1 MEVRVLM
8 ENTAI
13 SPEYREEHGL
23 SLYIEYRGRR
33 ILFDTGA
40 SAQFLENAERMDV
53 DIAKVEYCVL
63 SHGHYDHG
71 GGLEAFLEANK
82 TARLYLSPRAKGSFW
97 GREDRYLGLD
107 LSVLERHV
115 DRLVWV
121 EADMPLFPGAGL
133 VTKIEHCGAEIPD
146 QKLYE
151 RIDGRQENDRFEHEL
166 VMTLEL
172 PEGLAL
178 FTGCGHSGIY
188 NMLQTVER
196 RSGKKVEAVFGGL
209 HWMHCDE
216 VSILALAQELLSLT
230 PRRIYTGHCTGEK
243 GLAILQ
249 ARLLETRRLQSG
261 ARFSLEGQAGP
272 EKAEKTRETP
282 AFFQIDA

>member
-1 MEVRVLM
+1 M
-8 ENTAI
+8 
-13 SPEYREEHGL
+13 
-23 SLYIEYRGRR
+23 
-33 ILFDTGA
+33 
-40 SAQFLENAERMDV
+40 
-53 DIAKVEYCVL
+53 
-63 SHGHYDHG
+63 
-71 GGLEAFLEANK
+71 
-82 TARLYLSPRAKGSFW
+82 
-97 GREDRYLGLD
+97 
-107 LSVLERHV
+107 
-115 DRLVWV
+115 
-121 EADMPLFPGAGL
+121 
-133 VTKIEHCGAEIPD
+133 TKIEHCGAEIPD

-249 ARLLETRRLQSG
+249 ARLPETRRLQSG
-261 ARFSLEGQAGP
+261 ARFSLEARQDLKKQKKP
-272 EKAEKTRETP
+272 VKRPLFSKLTLDRVNR
-282 AFFQIDA
+282 FV